1 METLPVE
8 MVVEITSFL
17 TAKDLA
23 SCISVSHSWREIF
36 NHELLWKPLCDLRLE
51 EQLSN
56 IPCVVEPAFLISEES
71 TLAPIGQSRLAFIKE
86 KHLWKNWRQNKIV
99 KEKISIPT
107 PKLSVVENLLGLSE
121 FRRKVRSIFVK
132 DVSGSYLQKDK
143 VRRAACLF
151 LTDILLVGWYS
162 NSIRIWDV
170 SSIPAVYLM
179 KTDSSVDVKMWE
191 SIDLV
196 GNDTLIVKQKSYV
209 EVFHVDLTNK
219 CIKLRNII
227 LLKEPSTLIVKQHNA
242 NGLSIH
248 IGVTVCG
255 FRRKLKVFDLMT
267 GKELIEDNGPVGN
280 ETAIIEEILTST
292 LSDDILVLFQN
303 NETKTAYVYSSEK
316 LCYISGPFLRGY
328 IDQCAINRHYIALAD
343 SHGGLKIIDYLT
355 SNVVFSKSE
364 EKKSGYNEILPL
376 LAYKSGFVF
385 LKHRNWNYTL
395 ELVSLK
401 NLTTTIV
408 CEQSRLPHYNDC
420 WLDIV
425 NDRFVVVFEA
435 ITDLVRS
442 EKTVY
447 EPSANTLQE
456 IVLFGP
462 ILDEKFN
469 KSFTKSVSHNDE
481 GNLVISHY
489 W

>member
-51 EQLSN
+51 QQLSN

-86 KHLWKNWRQNKIV
+86 KHLWKNWRKNKIV

-107 PKLSVVENLLGLSE
+107 PKSSE
-121 FRRKVRSIFVK
+121 VCRKVRSIFVK
-132 DVSGSYLQKDK
+132 DVSGSNLQKDK
-143 VRRAACLF
+143 VRRVRACWF

-196 GNDTLIVKQKSYV
+196 GNDTLIVKQKSSV

-219 CIKLRNII
+219 CIKLKNII
-227 LLKEPSTLIVKQHNA
+227 LLKEPSKLIVKQHNA

-255 FRRKLKVFDLMT
+255 FERKLKVFDLMT
-267 GKELIEDNGPVGN
+267 GKELKEDNGPVGN
-280 ETAIIEEILTST
+280 ETARIEAILTST
-292 LSDDILVLFQN
+292 LSDDILVLFRN

-316 LCYISGPFLRGY
+316 LCYISGPFLRGN

-343 SHGGLKIIDYLT
+343 SLGGLKIIDYLT

-364 EKKSGYNEILPL
+364 ENKSGYNEILPL

-408 CEQSRLPHYNDC
+408 CEQSRLPHYNHC

-425 NDRFVVVFEA
+425 NDRFVVVFET
-435 ITDLVRS
+435 ITHLVRS

-469 KSFTKSVSHNDE
+469 KSFTKSFSHNDE